1 MNGYDLA
8 VVAIFLVSTLV
19 GLWRGLVAELFSL
32 LAWVGA
38 IAAGWLWGEWVGELL
53 FAQYLGDSRL
63 RWLGGA
69 VVLAFFLFVAIG
81 IGRALVVHLLKAV
94 GLSPFD
100 RFLGAWFGLV
110 RSFVL
115 VGLGTQVLLWLG
127 ASQSAWW
134 QSAKTRP
141 YVEWMLA
148 ETWKWVEPAVTQLQP
163 AARF

>member
-63 RWLGGA
+63 R
-69 VVLAFFLFVAIG
+69 
-81 IGRALVVHLLKAV
+81 
-94 GLSPFD
+94 
-100 RFLGAWFGLV
+100 
-110 RSFVL
+110 
-115 VGLGTQVLLWLG
+115 
-127 ASQSAWW
+127 
-134 QSAKTRP
+134 
-141 YVEWMLA
+141 
-148 ETWKWVEPAVTQLQP
+148 
-163 AARF
+163 